1 MRLHPASG
9 FGFAAGAS
17 ALLFLP
23 ELPNP
28 LWPLLAAA
36 LLAGILALSSRSS
49 AAGSTCHRT
58 LIPAALAA
66 ALGFAYAIFV
76 AQIVLADRLPP
87 SLEGQEMEVSG
98 HVASLPI
105 REARSIRFDLRV
117 DAVDERLPRR
127 ISLSWYDADATGEPG
142 ECIRARVKLKRPRGL
157 VNPAGFDFE
166 RHALAA
172 RIGATGYVTTRLPS
186 PDCSNAFTINQPRA
200 VIATRIDELLPAGR
214 VRATVKA
221 LAIGDQRE
229 LDERAWDLF
238 RATGTSHL
246 IAISG
251 LHVSLAGGLGA
262 GLVWLLYWL
271 LPGLGLRWPRPQ
283 AMAVAALLCATL
295 YAGLAGFSLP
305 TVRTLITLA
314 AMLAG
319 VLLRR
324 ELGWWTRY
332 ALALWVVLLFDP
344 LAPLTPGF
352 WLSFGAVAW
361 LILAFGERWAPL
373 ARWRL
378 WVIPQLGLSL
388 ALLPLGL
395 AFFQQTSL
403 ASPLVNLLAVPFV
416 TFAVVPLLLLA
427 LASWPMAALSGA
439 LFKLA
444 AMLVGVFDALI
455 VIAAEWPASR
465 WALPAPDPFAWTL
478 ALLGCL
484 WLLAP
489 RGWPARALGLFGLL
503 PLLWPVR
510 AGLGPGAYELIALD
524 VGQGQAVL
532 VRTASHAVLIDTGPG
547 FQDGGDLGDRVLVPS
562 LVQSGVDVLPRL
574 IVSHTDS
581 DHHGGTASVRAR
593 LAVDRVSTSAPGQIA
608 GAHRCL
614 PGERWQWDGVEFEI
628 LHPPALMPYLGNES
642 SCVVRVQGQGG
653 SALIPGDIGEVI
665 EGRLVREQPAAL
677 DVDILLAPHH
687 GSAGSSS
694 AAFLDAVSPAWTI
707 YSAGYRNRFDFPR
720 AVVVERVR
728 ARGARQLTTGDVGAV
743 HLLVRPDKAIEVTSE
758 RAMTWRWWRE

>member
-28 LWPLLAAA
+28 LWPLLAA
-36 LLAGILALSSRSS
+36 GILAL
-49 AAGSTCHRT
+49 AAVGSTCGRT
-58 LIPAALAA
+58 LLATALAA
-66 ALGFAYAIFV
+66 ALGFAYATFV
-76 AQIVLADRLPP
+76 AQSVLADRLPS
-87 SLEGQEMEVSG
+87 SLEGEDIEISG
-98 HVASLPI
+98 YVASLPI
-105 REARSIRFDLRV
+105 REERSIRFDLRV
-117 DAVDERLPRR
+117 TSVDDRLPKRL
-127 ISLSWYDADATGEPG
+127 SLTWYDADAKVEPG
-142 ECIRARVKLKRPRGL
+142 ACIRARVKLKRPRGL

-172 RIGATGYVTTRLPS
+172 RIGATGYITARLPIAAE
-186 PDCSNAFTINQPRA
+186 CNTAYTIDQPRA
-200 VIATRIDELLPAGR
+200 AIATRIDELLPPGR

-251 LHVSLAGGLGA
+251 LHVSLAGALGA
-262 GLVWLLYWL
+262 GVIWLLYWL
-271 LPGLGLRWPRPQ
+271 LPGLGLRLPRPQ
-283 AMAVAALLCATL
+283 AMAVAALLCATI

-332 ALALWVVLLFDP
+332 ALALWVVLLADP

-378 WVIPQLGLSL
+378 MVIPQLGLSL

-427 LASWPMAALSGA
+427 LACWPIAALSNV

-444 AMLVGVFDALI
+444 ALLVGAFDAFI
-455 VIAAEWPASR
+455 VVAAQWPASR
-465 WALPAPDPFAWTL
+465 WALPAPDIAIWVI

-489 RGWPARALGLFGLL
+489 RGWPARTLGLFGLL

-510 AGLGPGAYELIALD
+510 EELAPGAYELIALD

-562 LVQSGVDVLPRL
+562 LVQSGVDALPRL

-593 LAVDRVSTSAPGQIA
+593 LAVDQVFTSAPEEIDSAQ
-608 GAHRCL
+608 RCL
-614 PGERWQWDGVEFEI
+614 PGERWAWDGVEFEI
-628 LHPPALMPYLGNES
+628 LHPPLLMPYLGNES

-653 SALIPGDIGEVI
+653 SALIPGDIGHVI
-665 EGRLVREQPAAL
+665 EGRLVREQRPAL

-694 AAFLDAVSPAWTI
+694 AEFLAAVSPAWMI

-728 ARGARQLTTGDVGAV
+728 ERGAGQLTTGDVGAV
-743 HLLVRPDKAIEVTSE
+743 HVLVQPGKPIEVTTE
-758 RAMTWRWWRE
+758 RAMARRWWRE

>member
-36 LLAGILALSSRSS
+36 ILAGAVVRPIH
-49 AAGSTCHRT
+49 GRT
-58 LIPAALAA
+58 LLSTFLAA
-66 ALGFAYAIFV
+66 ALGLAYASFV
-76 AQIVLADRLPP
+76 AQAVLADRFPAT
-87 SLEGQEMEVSG
+87 LEGQDIEFLG

-117 DAVDERLPRR
+117 AEDDARLPDR
-127 ISLSWYDADATGEPG
+127 ISVSWYDPDATVEPG
-142 ECIRARVKLKRPRGL
+142 QCIRARIKAKRPRGL

-172 RIGATGYVTTRLPS
+172 RIGATGYVTAVVPS
-186 PDCSNAFTINQPRA
+186 PECADAFTINRWRA
-200 VIATRIDELLPAGR
+200 AIATRIDGLLSPGR
-214 VRATVKA
+214 VRGTVKA

-229 LDERAWDLF
+229 LDEHAWDLF

-262 GLVWLLYWL
+262 GVIWLLYWL
-271 LPGLGLRWPRPQ
+271 LPGLGLRLPRPQ
-283 AMAVAALLCATL
+283 AMAIAALVCATL

-332 ALALWVVLLFDP
+332 ALALWVVLLVDP

-352 WLSFGAVAW
+352 WLSFGAVGW
-361 LILAFGERWAPL
+361 LILAFGARWAPL
-373 ARWRL
+373 ARWRI

-403 ASPLVNLLAVPFV
+403 ASPLVNLVAVPFV

-427 LASWPMAALSGA
+427 LACWPFAALSGA
-439 LFKLA
+439 LFNLA
-444 AMLVGVFDALI
+444 AMLVGIFDALI
-455 VIAAEWPASR
+455 VVAAEWPASR
-465 WALPAPDPFAWTL
+465 WALPAPEPLAWIL

-489 RGWPARALGLFGLL
+489 RGWPGRALGLFGLL
-503 PLLWPVR
+503 PLLWPVGV
-510 AGLGPGAYELIALD
+510 GLAPGAYELIALD

-562 LVQSGVDVLPRL
+562 LVQSEIAALDRM
-574 IVSHTDS
+574 IISHTDS

-593 LAVDRVSTSAPGQIA
+593 LAVDQVLTSAPAEID
-608 GAHRCL
+608 GAQRCV

-628 LHPPALMPYLGNES
+628 LHPPELMPYLGNES

-665 EGRLVREQPAAL
+665 EGRLVREQLAAL

-694 AAFLDAVSPAWTI
+694 SGFLDATSPEWVI

-728 ARGARQLTTGDVGAV
+728 ERGARQFTTGDVGAV
-743 HLLVRPDKAIEVTSE
+743 HVLVRPGAPVEVSTE
-758 RAMTWRWWRE
+758 RAMARRWWRE